1 MTGPALLRREGYV
14 ALKIEVAEL
23 GLTAVDALD
32 VDALAVLVGPER
44 PLQGLAGFAD
54 WRLCGAISRAIRT
67 GVFHAGAG
75 EALLLPSGGRISP
88 ARVFCF
94 GLPEVPLAPEAFL
107 NSARTMCEA
116 IARAGSEAFATAMPP
131 IAGPDGGLAARL
143 WLEAS
148 LVRPVRRQILLGEAR
163 ALQRDLSAARAAL
176 AVEVEV
182 LAPPSRVEMPPR
194 ARALPHVGGVVR

>member
-1 MTGPALLRREGYV
+1 M

-23 GLTAVDALD
+23 GLSAIDALD

-67 GVFHAGAG
+67 GLFDAAPG
-75 EALLLPSGGRISP
+75 EALLLPSGGRIAP
-88 ARVFCF
+88 ARIFCF
-94 GLPEVPLAPEAFL
+94 GLAQIPLAPEAFL
-107 NSARTMCEA
+107 TAVRTACEA
-116 IARAGSEAFATAMPP
+116 LARAGSESFATAMPP
-131 IAGPDGGLAARL
+131 IAGGDASLAARL

-163 ALQRDLSAARAAL
+163 ALQRDLAAARAAL

-194 ARALPHVGGVVR
+194 AHALPHVGGVVR